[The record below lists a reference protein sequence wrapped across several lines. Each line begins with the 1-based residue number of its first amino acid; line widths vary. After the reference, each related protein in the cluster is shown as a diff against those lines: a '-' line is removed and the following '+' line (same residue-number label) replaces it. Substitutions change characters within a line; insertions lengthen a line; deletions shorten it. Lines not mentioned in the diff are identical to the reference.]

1 MKHTKLAALIALVL
15 CLVMAFAACAPA
27 EEPVQS
33 PASSG
38 DPDAPVGTAEPVED
52 PAEETSITVVDQAG
66 RELTL
71 EKPAE
76 TVVAMHPADCEILYA
91 IGAGETLIGRG
102 TYCDYPAEVLDITVV
117 ESGSE
122 TNIEQLIS
130 MQPDVLLMSTMD
142 QTEEQVKQLE
152 SAGITVVVTDD
163 GSESIAKVYEVIELV
178 GAVTGKSA
186 EATALCENMQAEFA
200 AISEKVD
207 GSMEGKTV
215 YFEVSPLQW
224 GLWTAGSGTFM
235 HELAEIVG
243 VENAFA
249 DVDGWGEISEEQVI
263 GRDPD
268 FIITTA
274 MYYGDGL
281 KPDEEI
287 LSRAAWAG
295 MQAVANGNVYAADS
309 NAAARPGPR
318 LVDAAKELYSFI
330 YGE

>member
-1 MKHTKLAALIALVL
+1 T
-15 CLVMAFAACAPA
+15 PA
-27 EEPVQS
+27 E
-33 PASSG
+33 
-38 DPDAPVGTAEPVED
+38 DPVEG
-52 PAEETSITVVDQAG
+52 ASITVVDQAG
-66 RELTL
+66 REVSLD
-71 EKPAE
+71 KPAE
-76 TVVAMHPADCEILYA
+76 SVVAMHPADCEILYA
-91 IGAGETLIGRG
+91 IGAGETLVGRG

-130 MQPDVLLMSTMD
+130 LQPDVLLMSTMD

-163 GSESIAKVYEVIELV
+163 GCESIAKVYEVIELV
-178 GAVTGKSA
+178 GAVTGKDT
-186 EATALCENMQAEFA
+186 EAKALCESMQDEFA
-200 AISEKVD
+200 AISASVD
-207 GSMEGKTV
+207 GSLQGKTV

-224 GLWTAGSGTFM
+224 GLWTAGTGTFM
-235 HELAEIVG
+235 HELCGIVG
-243 VENAFA
+243 LENAFA
-249 DVDGWGEISEEQVI
+249 DVEGWGEISEEQVI
-263 GRDPD
+263 ERDPD

>member
-1 MKHTKLAALIALVL
+1 MKHTKLTALGALVL
-15 CLVMAFAACAPA
+15 CLVLALAACAK
-27 EEPVQS
+27 EPVQS
-33 PASSG
+33 PASTG
-38 DPDAPVGTAEPVED
+38 DPNAPVGTAEPAED
-52 PAEETSITVVDQAG
+52 ISITVVDQAG

-71 EKPAE
+71 AKPAE
-76 TVVAMHPADCEILYA
+76 TIVAMHPADCEILYA
-91 IGAGETLIGRG
+91 IGAGDTLIGRG

-152 SAGITVVVTDD
+152 AAGITVVITDD

-178 GAVTGKSA
+178 GKVIGKDA
-186 EATALCENMQAEFA
+186 EAAALCENMQAEFA
-200 AISEKVD
+200 AISAKVD
-207 GSMEGKTV
+207 GSMDGKTV

-243 VENAFA
+243 IENAFA
-249 DVDGWGEISEEQVI
+249 DVDGWGEIAEEQVI
-263 GRDPD
+263 ARDPD

-287 LSRAAWAG
+287 LSREAWAG
-295 MQAVANGNVYAADS
+295 MTAVANGNVYAADS